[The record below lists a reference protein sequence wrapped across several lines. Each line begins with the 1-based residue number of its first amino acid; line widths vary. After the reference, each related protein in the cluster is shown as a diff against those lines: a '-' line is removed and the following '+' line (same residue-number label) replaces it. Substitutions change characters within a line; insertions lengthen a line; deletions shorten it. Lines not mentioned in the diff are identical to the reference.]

1 MQGKKTKLLLITNP
15 LQSFGGGERI
25 ILEMASRMKKEF
37 EITIANPTSKK
48 DTARATMGQIR
59 KLYDLRG
66 VDIVEIDSAGF
77 ERQAFGKEPYVMR
90 VPKARGFIALKK
102 LIEETDCIYMI
113 GLNPPVLFWS
123 LSIAQMNKKRF
134 VLGIHN
140 FSFSKLFEPSGGGF
154 GTITKL
160 AFRRMLGMVSAFH
173 VTNNRDLEIARR
185 HYPRAQVSNIP
196 NFVTSSTTKAK
207 MNRKEFICLF
217 VGRLDVNQ
225 KGVDYFAQVVEK
237 TLAMNNKVIFEI
249 AGSGGEGER
258 IIKSLVKK
266 HKKNVRWLGFV
277 QKDKLEGLYD
287 RVSLLVNTSRGE
299 AFAVVVIEA
308 GSHGVPA
315 IAFDIAG
322 PRDII
327 KNETYGK
334 IVPNFDTERYAEEIV
349 GYYTK
354 WKDSAKFAAQKQR
367 LLSSINREYGA
378 KNILVRLG
386 KFLRG

>member
-25 ILEMASRMKKEF
+25 ILEMASRMKREF
-37 EITIANPTSKK
+37 EITIANPSSKK
-48 DTARATMGQIR
+48 DAARATMDQIR

-66 VDIVEIDSAGF
+66 VKIVDIDSAGF

-90 VPKARGFIALKK
+90 VPKAEGFSALKR

-123 LSIAQMNKKRF
+123 LSIARMNRKRF

-140 FSFSKLFEPSGGGF
+140 FSFSKLFEPSGGGL
-154 GTITKL
+154 GAITKR
-160 AFRRMLGMVSAFH
+160 AFRRMLKMVSAFH

-185 HYPRAQVSNIP
+185 HYPMAQVSNIP
-196 NFVTSSTTKAK
+196 NFVTSSTKSAK

-225 KGVDYFAQVVEK
+225 KGVDYFAKVVEK
-237 TLAMNNKVIFEI
+237 TLAKNNKIIFEI

-258 IIKSLVKK
+258 IVEELVKK
-266 HKKNVRWLGFV
+266 HRKNVRWLGFV
-277 QKDKLEGLYD
+277 QKDKLEQLYD

-327 KNETYGK
+327 KSGTYGK
-334 IVPNFDTERYAEEIV
+334 IVPDFDTDRYSNEIV
-349 GYYTK
+349 DYYLR
-354 WKDSAKFAAQKQR
+354 WKDAARFAAQKQR
-367 LLSSINREYGA
+367 LLALINKEYGA
-378 KNILVRLG
+378 KNILARLG